1 MLGGGRAERTA
12 MPGKGWRYDILMTLK
27 GGKKPIKIG
36 TLKLADI
43 ATDIERE
50 ARRRLGLSE
59 T

>member
-1 MLGGGRAERTA
+1 